1 MSWVSRVAVV
11 ATLATLSLAGAR
23 QPVDRGQLPLSS
35 LAVKVDGRWRTFW
48 RSDEVL
54 NPRGDIRIPGSLVWR
69 QGQTGVSW
77 TELEIAG
84 SGEAWRTRVILL
96 QVDPSRIRLTL
107 ANGASPGGYEGT
119 WTVASAPPE
128 AVMALNAGQFT
139 GGAVWGWVVHD
150 GVEYRPPQQGPLAT
164 AIIVDTAGRV
174 RFESDS
180 SVEALRRQ
188 DSTDVV
194 EAFQSYPVLLRNGE
208 IPLALSRPGPF
219 IDLSHRDARLAIG
232 LMKDGSVLVA
242 LTRFDALGDALGTVP
257 VGLTVPEMSGLMA
270 MAGVSDAVLLDGG
283 ISAQLMV
290 RDSIGGRKMW
300 KGLRRVPLGFYGVIS
315 TSAQS
320 SR

>member
-1 MSWVSRVAVV
+1 M
-11 ATLATLSLAGAR
+11 
-23 QPVDRGQLPLSS
+23 
-35 LAVKVDGRWRTFW
+35 KVNGGWKTFW
-48 RSDEVL
+48 RSEDVLDPRADES
-54 NPRGDIRIPGSLVWR
+54 IRRTLEWQTAQPGVGWA
-69 QGQTGVSW
+69 
-77 TELEIAG
+77 ELEVAG

-96 QVDPSRIRLTL
+96 RVDPSQVRLTL

-128 AVMALNAGQFT
+128 AVMAFNAGQFT

-180 SVEALRRQ
+180 SVGALRSQ
-188 DSTDVV
+188 DNTDVV

-208 IPLALSRPGPF
+208 VPPALSRPSPF
-219 IDLSHRDARLAIG
+219 IDLAHRDARLAFG
-232 LMKDGSVLVA
+232 LTNDGAVLVA
-242 LTRFDALGDALGTVP
+242 LTRFDALGGALGSVP
-257 VGLTVPEMSGLMA
+257 AGLTVPEMSGLMVL
-270 MAGVSDAVLLDGG
+270 AGARDAVLLDGG

-290 RDSIGGRKMW
+290 QDSAGERKMW

-315 TSAQS
+315 PSNVSFDLPQK
-320 SR
+320 